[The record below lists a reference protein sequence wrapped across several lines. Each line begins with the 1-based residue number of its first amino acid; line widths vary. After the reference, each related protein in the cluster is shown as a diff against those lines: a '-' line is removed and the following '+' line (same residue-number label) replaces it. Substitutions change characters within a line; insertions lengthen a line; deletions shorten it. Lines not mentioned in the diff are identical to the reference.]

1 MLRQTTTDM
10 PNKFKGTYM
19 TKITRRS
26 LVGHAAIGL
35 AAYGALTAPA
45 SAQLV
50 YKSTDWNLAEFDRL
64 VKHPARV
71 KQVFDEIQIGGGR
84 FLNNIKNSLNGLHFG
99 FNIPM
104 DQIKIV
110 SATHGPANMLNF
122 DDYVWK
128 KYRVGEWLKVD
139 DPATGQP
146 AVRNTFLVRKSAA
159 DGKGAP
165 PDPNDEN
172 SSLQDTSIQA
182 LQARGVQF
190 LCCHTATE
198 EQARAL
204 IKQWSLTQPPEEVVK
219 DLLAHTV
226 PGVLVVAAMVAAIA
240 LLQSEGH
247 YTYVTV

>member
-1 MLRQTTTDM
+1 MTML
-10 PNKFKGTYM
+10 
-19 TKITRRS
+19 TRRS

-35 AAYGALTAPA
+35 ATFGAMTATA

-50 YKSTDWNLAEFDRL
+50 YRPADWNIADFDRL
-64 VKHPARV
+64 IKNPARV
-71 KQVFDEIQIGGGR
+71 KQVFDQIQIGGGR

-99 FNIPM
+99 FNIPA

-110 SATHGPANMLNF
+110 SAMHGPANMLNF

-128 KYRVGEWLKVD
+128 NYRIGEWLKID
-139 DPATGQP
+139 DPLTGRP
-146 AVRNTFLVRKSAA
+146 AVRNPFLVSKP
-159 DGKGAP
+159 AP
-165 PDPNDEN
+165 DMHRDSQDPNDEK
-172 SSLQDTSIQA
+172 SSFQDASIQA

-190 LCCHTATE
+190 LSCHTATE

-204 IKQWSLTQPPEEVVK
+204 IKQYGLAQQPEEIVK

-226 PGVLVVAAMVAAIA
+226 PGVLVVASMDAAIA

-247 YTYVTV
+247 YSYATV

>member
-1 MLRQTTTDM
+1 
-10 PNKFKGTYM
+10 M

-35 AAYGALTAPA
+35 ATFSAMTSPA

-50 YKSTDWNLAEFDRL
+50 YKSTDWNIAGFDRL

-71 KQVFDEIQIGGGR
+71 KQVFDETQIGGGR
-84 FLNNIKNSLNGLHFG
+84 FLNNIKNSLNGLHYG
-99 FNIPM
+99 FNIPVE
-104 DQIKIV
+104 QIKIV
-110 SATHGPANMLNF
+110 SAMHGPANMLNF

-128 KYRVGEWLKVD
+128 KYRIGEWLKID

-146 AVRNTFLVRKSAA
+146 SVRNPFYAGKPGPETHHAA
-159 DGKGAP
+159 

-172 SSLQDTSIQA
+172 SSLQDTNMAA

-190 LCCHTATE
+190 LCCHTAAE
-198 EQARAL
+198 EQAR
-204 IKQWSLTQPPEEVVK
+204 ILTKLYDLPAQPEETVK
-219 DLLAHTV
+219 DMLAHLQ
-226 PGVLVVAAMVAAIA
+226 PGVLVVAAMVGAIA

-247 YTYVTV
+247 YSYVTV